1 MPLAVVLPS
10 LEVGLEV
17 EKEEQQVLML
27 VPLPLPLLL
36 PVDYPEEVVHCLN
49 QVLIPLAL
57 LRY

>member
-1 MPLAVVLPS
+1 LLLVLPS

-17 EKEEQQVLML
+17 EKEEQQALIL
-27 VPLPLPLLL
+27 VTLPLPSFQ
-36 PVDYPEEVVHCLN
+36 VVVEVVDHCLK